1 MIAAD
6 KHCHNSSTLHRTMST
21 PTEGRPQDLTV
32 LCCIEFEVLTAVTIE
47 LPGAQGAIVESF
59 VCSYCVDNYWAYLL
73 HVLLGPSYIFVTHI
87 IGAYIFVAH
96 LVLLWPI
103 CIFVAHI
110 VFLES
115 TYSLH
120 LDSIVQIRDQLLC
133 PCSLN
138 SVQAKGGQGPTL
150 GAGGLIIPCQ
160 QLVPVSSI
168 IMLVGFNQCTTLLCV
183 QNQIDQKISLNSA
196 VTAFEIAQKSDRLL
210 KCGGRL
216 QIWRMKWGLAK
227 IKNECKVVFGVSH

>member
-6 KHCHNSSTLHRTMST
+6 KYCDNSSTLHRTMST

-110 VFLES
+110 VFLEP

-168 IMLVGFNQCTTLLCV
+168 IMLVGFNQCTTLLC
-183 QNQIDQKISLNSA
+183 
-196 VTAFEIAQKSDRLL
+196 
-210 KCGGRL
+210 
-216 QIWRMKWGLAK
+216 AK
-227 IKNECKVVFGVSH
+227 IKLIKKYPLTLPLQHLKLLKKATDCSNVGVDCKFGG

>member
-1 MIAAD
+1 M
-6 KHCHNSSTLHRTMST
+6 
-21 PTEGRPQDLTV
+21 
-32 LCCIEFEVLTAVTIE
+32 
-47 LPGAQGAIVESF
+47 GAIVEPF

-73 HVLLGPSYIFVTHI
+73 HVLLGPSYIFV
-87 IGAYIFVAH
+87 AH

-110 VFLES
+110 VFLEP

-183 QNQIDQKISLNSA
+183 
-196 VTAFEIAQKSDRLL
+196 EIKLTKKYPLTLL
-210 KCGGRL
+210 L
-216 QIWRMKWGLAK
+216 
-227 IKNECKVVFGVSH
+227 